1 MGYARRWGKLTF
13 APLTAAAALV
23 LAACSPGAE
32 AGLADTRSQQTQ
44 SRSGPQAPSRHPVS
58 GLQIVPLTVTSG
70 STVHRFAVEM
80 ADTPAAQQKGLMFR
94 TELGPNEGMLFPR
107 TPPDLAS
114 FWMKNTPLPLDIIFV
129 GKDGR
134 IMNIAAETVPYS
146 LDSVSAVGLT
156 GAVLEIPGGRAA
168 ELGIEPGD
176 TVEW

>member
-13 APLTAAAALV
+13 APLKAAAALV

-94 TELGPNEGMLFPR
+94 TELGPNEGMFFPSD
-107 TPPDLAS
+107 PPALRS
-114 FWMKNTPLPLDIIFV
+114 FWMKNTPLALDIIFV
-129 GKDGR
+129 GPDRR
-134 IMNIAAETVPYS
+134 ILNIAADTQPYTME
-146 LDSVSAVGLT
+146 SVVSDGVTSG
-156 GAVLEIPGGRAA
+156 VLELRGGRAA
-168 ELGIEPGD
+168 ELGLKPGD
-176 TVEW
+176 RVEW